1 VLGRFARKDIVA
13 ASLAALSVWGLRAWM
28 TLPVTTSQDFTYLC
42 LICGAGSVV
51 YFAVLAALRA
61 LPVTQLALLWPRG
74 NGS

>member
-1 VLGRFARKDIVA
+1 L
-13 ASLAALSVWGLRAWM
+13 LAALSVWGLRAWVAPPS
-28 TLPVTTSQDFTYLC
+28 TASQDFVYLC
-42 LICGAGSVV
+42 VICGTGTVV